1 MVTMAGRAD
10 QSYSK
15 NVTGSNL
22 PQYELSIKILPDA
35 HRLEASGTIKLPAS
49 DSVRERLQLALS
61 ELMDDFRVEVLQP
74 STSAGA
80 AKIEKKE
87 RPWAGVPG
95 WGTNEYAIRPTRP
108 IPAGESVLLKFS
120 YAGGGEKTSFV
131 FYLGPEA
138 SFGAGTSTA
147 WYPEVEEPSDEGGR
161 LRGLKGMGVLNFS
174 VPLGYTVIASGI
186 ERNSLDESAKGQF
199 RFDVNQPTSFSFAAG
214 RYSVNR
220 RNGTVPMAVYLLRPR
235 QNIEKYLDGSSRI
248 LDVLVREF
256 GPNPYGKFALVEVPD
271 EQAGNAGFNGAS
283 QEGLI
288 LTSSSSLDA
297 EFNPN
302 HYGHEISHQWWG
314 NLIRNKGPHG
324 YLMLDEAMAQYGALV
339 SIDALEGPDAAA
351 RFRRRG
357 DPGFGIEQSGLAF
370 LALAAADLDNELS
383 DLPPSQRYSLYIANS
398 KGFLVYDLLSR
409 TIGREKFRQIL
420 RAFTHEHAFQRVTLE
435 EFLAAIGKGARSDL
449 TWFYKQW
456 FERKGAP
463 DWQMTW
469 TQEGATLRGIITQSP
484 PYYQATV
491 EIQAKSSDC
500 QQIARSVEIRG
511 PRTEFTWPV
520 KFQVKSVVLDPDF
533 KVLHWTPEYR
543 AEGTA
548 LVPYWQ
554 GLVKWQEGK
563 SAEAQQ
569 ILTTALAQA
578 PVPDLYAV
586 HFMLEEGWARV
597 LQGDK
602 SLSKE
607 KKFSEMKVHLEKA
620 LASPVRRPDRLPW
633 VYYFLAT
640 VAKQLN
646 DEATLR
652 RAVEGAITS
661 DAALGGRTGW
671 GSAARALLPEGRH

>member
-1 MVTMAGRAD
+1 MVSMTAAQVTYSISKAD
-10 QSYSK
+10 PVPRYDLTIQ
-15 NVTGSNL
+15 V
-22 PQYELSIKILPDA
+22 LPDA
-35 HRLEASGTIKLPAS
+35 HRLEATGTMQLSATGAQ
-49 DSVRERLQLALS
+49 RESLKLALS
-61 ELMDDFRVEVLQP
+61 ELMVDFRVEVLQP
-74 STSAGA
+74 LTSAGP

-87 RPWAGVPG
+87 RPWAGAPG
-95 WGTNEYAIRPTRP
+95 WGTNEYTIRPTRP
-108 IPAGESVLLKFS
+108 IPAGEAVLLKFS
-120 YAGGGEKTSFV
+120 YAGESEKSSFV

-147 WYPEVEEPSDEGGR
+147 WYPEAEESTSDEGDR
-161 LRGLKGMGVLNFS
+161 LRGIKGVGVLNFS
-174 VPLGYTVIASGI
+174 VPAGYTVIASGS
-186 ERNSLDESAKGQF
+186 ERSAEQEVSQGRF
-199 RFDVNQPTSFSFAAG
+199 RFEIDQPTSFSFAAG
-214 RYSVNR
+214 RYSVLR
-220 RNGTVPMAVYLLRPR
+220 RKGTVPMAAYVLHPR

-256 GPNPYGKFALVEVPD
+256 GPSPYGKFALVEVPD

-339 SIDALEGPDAAA
+339 SIEELEGSDAAA

-357 DPGFGIEQSGLAF
+357 DPAFGIEQSGLAF
-370 LALAAADLDNELS
+370 LAIAAAGLDHKLLDL
-383 DLPPSQRYSLYIANS
+383 PSQRNSLYISNS

-420 RAFTHEHAFQRVTLE
+420 HGFVHEHAFQRVTLE
-435 EFLAAIGKGARSDL
+435 EFLAAIEKGARTNL

-456 FERKGAP
+456 FERTGAP
-463 DWQMTW
+463 DWRMTW
-469 TQEGATLRGIITQSP
+469 KQEGATLSGIITQSP

-500 QQIARSVEIRG
+500 QQITRTVDIRG
-511 PRTEFTWPV
+511 PRTEFALPV
-520 KFQVKSVVLDPDF
+520 KFQVKEVILDPDF

-543 AEGTA
+543 AEATA
-548 LVPYWQ
+548 LAPYWQ
-554 GLVKWQEGK
+554 GLVKWQDGK

-569 ILTTALAQA
+569 IISTALAQV

-586 HFMLEEGWARV
+586 RFMLEEGLARV

-607 KKFSEMKVHLEKA
+607 KKFSEMKIHLEKA

-646 DEATLR
+646 DQATLR
-652 RAVEGAITS
+652 WAVEGAITS
-661 DAALGGRTGW
+661 DAALGGHTGW
-671 GSAARALLPEGRH
+671 ASAARALLPND